1 MNIKLFETNSDV
13 TIRTLSDKIRLL
25 EYENGTLNTHIKTLE
40 QDLYFYKNIYH
51 NLEDYNQFIQFRNKL
66 DELLDT
72 NTMDI
77 EDMQYEWKEAYKKC
91 DLEKM
96 DILFNKM
103 IKYQSPELLAEIE
116 ALKDEIQDL
125 ETEIESLEQEE

>member
-13 TIRTLSDKIRLL
+13 IIRTLSDKIKLL
-25 EYENGTLNTHIKTLE
+25 EYENKTLNTHIKTLE

-51 NLEDYNQFIQFRNKL
+51 NLKDYNQFIQFRNKL
-66 DELLDT
+66 DELLET

-77 EDMQYEWKEAYKKC
+77 EDMQYEWKEAYKNGN
-91 DLEKM
+91 LEKM

-116 ALKDEIQDL
+116 VLKDEIQDL

>member
-1 MNIKLFETNSDV
+1 MNIKLFETSND
-13 TIRTLSDKIRLL
+13 TAIRILSEKTQLV
-25 EYENGTLNTHIKTLE
+25 EHENNILKTFNDMLQRE
-40 QDLYFYKNIYH
+40 LDYYRGIYKN
-51 NLEDYNQFIQFRNKL
+51 LKDYDQFIQFKNKL
-66 DELLDT
+66 DELLET
-72 NTMDI
+72 NTIDI
-77 EDMQYEWKEAYKKC
+77 EDIQYEWKEAYKNG

-116 ALKDEIQDL
+116 ALKSEISDL